1 MSFSPVFRLFCI
13 DILSFYM
20 ISPRI
25 NISFRIFFFIF
36 YTLYG
41 LSPYIIHALN
51 SLYLQMVLYLCF
63 TTVYSHQEFL
73 NFFICFDCFYK
84 VSPFVNSPFGIYY
97 INCFIYYMVSPRI
110 LSISCS
116 QYYISWISPFSFT
129 NFFFSFFY
137 PFSSICTLTLPQIY
151 YPINL

>member
-25 NISFRIFFFIF
+25 NISFRIFFLYILYSIWSLPVYYPCIEFTLFIDGPLSVF
-36 YTLYG
+36 YH
-41 LSPYIIHALN
+41 SIF
-51 SLYLQMVLYLCF
+51 SLGIFKL
-63 TTVYSHQEFL
+63 
-73 NFFICFDCFYK
+73 FFCFDCFYK

-129 NFFFSFFY
+129 NFFFSLFY
-137 PFSSICTLTLPQIY
+137 PFSSICTLTLP
-151 YPINL
+151 